1 MWQVAGMNDRAML
14 IVFVALS
21 LASVCLLALARFG
34 VKADE
39 ANFRP

>member
-21 LASVCLLALARFG
+21 LASVCLLALVLFWR
-34 VKADE
+34 
-39 ANFRP
+39 